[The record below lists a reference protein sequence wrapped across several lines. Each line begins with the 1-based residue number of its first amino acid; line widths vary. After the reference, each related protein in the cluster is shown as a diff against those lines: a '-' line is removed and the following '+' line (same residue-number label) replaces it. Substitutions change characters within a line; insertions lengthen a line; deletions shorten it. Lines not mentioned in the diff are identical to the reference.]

1 MKLLLHRSFVFA
13 LQVTISQAG
22 IATQTLLVTL
32 SLMQRSE
39 EKEIKITQHDCAQSR
54 DEPCAFS
61 TNGTRTLSLTSER
74 LTTTPPGLPVCSS
87 ELMRQSAVFNLN

>member
-22 IATQTLLVTL
+22 IAAQTLLVTL

-39 EKEIKITQHDCAQSR
+39 EKEIKITQHDCAQLR
-54 DEPCAFS
+54 DEPSAFS
-61 TNGTRTLSLTSER
+61 TNGTRTLSLTSEC
-74 LTTTPPGLPVCSS
+74 LTTTSLGLPVCSS
-87 ELMRQSAVFNLN
+87 ELMHQSAVFNLN